1 MASRL
6 SPRLAADASTR
17 PHFTGPHLTRR
28 RRAAGITLSTVSQP
42 LDGDLRTAPE
52 PGAAVGRER
61 LQVALASV
69 AYCLLLCSYYILRPV
84 RDEMGV
90 QNGVN
95 RLQWLFSGTLV
106 LTLVTV
112 PIVGWVVK
120 RVPRP
125 RIVPA
130 VYAFMVANL
139 VAFYVAFARG
149 IGVTG
154 AAAFFMWLSVFN
166 LLVVSLFWSDVSDAF
181 STAQSHR
188 VYGYVAG
195 GGTVG
200 ALAGPA
206 LTTWLAPRV
215 PTSSLL
221 ALSAVLLTIAGVALV
236 VLRRLGSR
244 SAVADARPIGGSV
257 IAGIW
262 LTLQSSRLRGVAL
275 LIICYTAVST
285 VLYVE
290 MIDIVGTTYQD
301 SGRRTAFFASMDLAV
316 NALALAMQMIGT
328 RQIVQRAGL
337 RVALAVVPLVVIGGL
352 VAIGFWRT
360 AFMFAAVQVVHRAGE
375 FSLVRPG
382 REMIYT
388 TVDGEARYKAKSF
401 IDTTVYRAND
411 AVSAWIVA
419 GLRSAGLD
427 TIVLFGIPAAIAW
440 MATGARIGARHD
452 RSQSS
457 GV

>member
-1 MASRL
+1 MA
-6 SPRLAADASTR
+6 P
-17 PHFTGPHLTRR
+17 G
-28 RRAAGITLSTVSQP
+28 RAATFPPRVSHAGVTLSRVTLASA
-42 LDGDLRTAPE
+42 DLRAHGGAP
-52 PGAAVGRER
+52 PAPPASSRR
-61 LQVALASV
+61 DLLQVVLASA

-112 PIVGWVVK
+112 PIVGWVVQ

-139 VAFYVAFARG
+139 ATFYVAFRGG
-149 IGVTG
+149 IGVAG
-154 AAAFFMWLSVFN
+154 AATFFMWLSVFN

-188 VYGYVAG
+188 YYGYVAG
-195 GGTVG
+195 GGTAG
-200 ALAGPA
+200 AIAGPA

-221 ALSAVLLTIAGVALV
+221 ALSAVLLVIAGIALV
-236 VLRRLGSR
+236 ILRRLGPAGR
-244 SAVADARPIGGSV
+244 AVDPRPIGGSIV
-257 IAGIW
+257 AGIW
-262 LTLQSSRLRGVAL
+262 LTLRETRLRGIAL
-275 LIICYTAVST
+275 LIIFYTAVST
-285 VLYVE
+285 VLYVGL
-290 MIDIVGTTYQD
+290 IDIVGRTYAD
-301 SGRRTAFFASMDLAV
+301 SGRRTAFFASLDLIV
-316 NALALAMQMIGT
+316 NILALSMQVLGT
-328 RQIVQRAGL
+328 RQIVQRTGL
-337 RVALAVVPLVVIGGL
+337 RVALAVAPLAVACGFLVIG
-352 VAIGFWRT
+352 VWRT
-360 AFMFAAVQVVHRAGE
+360 AFVFAAVQVMHRAGE

-411 AVSAWIVA
+411 ALSAWIVA
-419 GLRSAGLD
+419 GLRAVGLD
-427 TIVLFGIPAAIAW
+427 TIILFGIPAALAW
-440 MATGARIGARHD
+440 MATGFTIGRRHD
-452 RSQSS
+452 RDQSA
-457 GV
+457 

>member
-1 MASRL
+1 MSHPVDGFPPASDR
-6 SPRLAADASTR
+6 
-17 PHFTGPHLTRR
+17 
-28 RRAAGITLSTVSQP
+28 
-42 LDGDLRTAPE
+42 RTAAQHE
-52 PGAAVGRER
+52 RWQVG
-61 LQVALASV
+61 LASV

-112 PIVGWVVK
+112 PVVGWVVK
-120 RVPRP
+120 RMPRA
-125 RIVPA
+125 RIVPV
-130 VYAFMVANL
+130 VYVFMIANL
-139 VAFYVAFARG
+139 VAFYLAFARG

-181 STAQSHR
+181 STEQSHR

-195 GGTVG
+195 GGTAG

-215 PTSSLL
+215 ATSSLL
-221 ALSAVLLTIAGVALV
+221 ALSAILLAIAGLALV

-244 SAVADARPIGGSV
+244 HVEADARAIGGSV

-262 LTLQSSRLRGVAL
+262 LTVQSSRLRGVAL

-290 MIDIVGTTYQD
+290 MIDIVGATYSD
-301 SGRRTAFFASMDLAV
+301 SGRRTAFFASMDFAV
-316 NALALAMQMIGT
+316 NGLALAMQMMGT

-337 RVALAVVPLVVIGGL
+337 RKALAVVPLVVTGGL

-388 TVDGEARYKAKSF
+388 TVDAEARYKAKSF

-411 AVSAWIVA
+411 AASAWLVA
-419 GLRSAGLD
+419 GLRSAGLN
-427 TIVLFGIPAAIAW
+427 TILWFGIPAAIAW

-452 RSQSS
+452 REQPS
-457 GV
+457 